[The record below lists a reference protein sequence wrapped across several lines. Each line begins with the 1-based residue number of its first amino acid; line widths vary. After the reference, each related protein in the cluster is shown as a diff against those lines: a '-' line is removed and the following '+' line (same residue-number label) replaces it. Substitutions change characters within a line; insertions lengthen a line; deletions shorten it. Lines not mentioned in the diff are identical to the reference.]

1 MDDDVLVYG
10 NTTFSL
16 SSFGGHLG
24 CLYLLAVADS
34 VAQNIHERVFVW
46 TRFHFS
52 SWVYTRSGSAGSRVN
67 SMFNNL
73 RSCQTICWSGCLV
86 LHPPRQ
92 CMKVAICPHP
102 CRPLLLSRFL
112 NYSHPSGCEV
122 VSHYGFALHFPD
134 RWWCWTT
141 FYVLMGHLYNF
152 FGEFLIHHISHLL
165 KFPLSWGKVWYCNKT
180 LYLWLCLHSYHTQS
194 LANHG
199 NISQWLLVLS
209 KYFIYLFIYVFI
221 FCTQSFLS
229 FIFRGLDFHLNTHAF

>member
-1 MDDDVLVYG
+1 MEIPHFLYPVLVDIWVVS
-10 NTTFSL
+10 TFWLLQTVLLRTFMSEFLCGHVSTSL
-16 SSFGGHLG
+16 LG
-24 CLYLLAVADS
+24 CILEVGVLAHVSTLCLTIWGVARLFAE
-34 VAQNIHERVFVW
+34 VAALFYI
-46 TRFHFS
+46 
-52 SWVYTRSGSAGSRVN
+52 
-67 SMFNNL
+67 
-73 RSCQTICWSGCLV
+73 
-86 LHPPRQ
+86 PPRQ

-102 CRPLLLSRFL
+102 CRPLLLSRFF

-229 FIFRGLDFHLNTHAF
+229 FIFLGMEIHLNTHAC